1 MKVSIEAGDPSL
13 FSPILSGNER
23 YCPLLSATAAENWPC
38 LLTTQAGCLGRGRR
52 PMTLNDRFYA
62 DPTASRNGPRAR
74 ALVAR
79 AVQTLSPTTADALYS
94 YAVTGSAFATLMAL
108 AAPHFDVFF
117 RCLFHGKRYAG
128 SLRSVHLR

>member
-62 DPTASRNGPRAR
+62 DRPTASRNGPRAR

-79 AVQTLSPTTADALYS
+79 AVPTLRAATADAPCA
-94 YAVTGSAFATLMAL
+94 YAVTASAFATLIAL
-108 AAPHFDVFF
+108 APPPFG
-117 RCLFHGKRYAG
+117 L
-128 SLRSVHLR
+128 

>member
-62 DPTASRNGPRAR
+62 DRPTASRNVPRAR

-79 AVQTLSPTTADALYS
+79 ARHALSAPPPHAPS
-94 YAVTGSAFATLMAL
+94 CHPL
-108 AAPHFDVFF
+108 ARLA
-117 RCLFHGKRYAG
+117 
-128 SLRSVHLR
+128 

>member
-23 YCPLLSATAAENWPC
+23 YCPILSATAAENWPC
-38 LLTTQAGCLGRGRR
+38 LLTTQAGRLGRGRR

-62 DPTASRNGPRAR
+62 DRPTASRNGPRAR

-79 AVQTLSPTTADALYS
+79 AGPTHSATTTDALY
-94 YAVTGSAFATLMAL
+94 APPVTANAFATLIPLSA
-108 AAPHFDVFF
+108 
-117 RCLFHGKRYAG
+117 
-128 SLRSVHLR
+128 